1 MALLSGV
8 KVSLSGREF
17 TLPPLTLGAL
27 KKIGDK
33 ISILSEMS
41 TVPTPEQIDAMCQI
55 ILSSVNRNY
64 PEVTQDE
71 LLELI
76 DLGNLKSVFEAVLGA
91 SGIVR
96 SNDVGEIVNP

>member
-8 KVSLSGREF
+8 KVQMGGRDF

-33 ISILSEMS
+33 IYILSEMS
-41 TVPTPEQIDAMCQI
+41 SIPTPDQIDAMAQI

-64 PEVTQDE
+64 PEVKQDE
-71 LLELI
+71 LIELL

-96 SNDVGEIVNP
+96 GSEPGEVINP